1 MSGEAEKT
9 SEATAPSLGL
19 IDIDKIDIDVIMGF
33 LTVYGLKLLMAIAI
47 FVFGKWIVH
56 RLVNIVKRG
65 MGRSKI
71 DDTLIGFLG
80 NILVA
85 IGLAFVVIAALSQLG
100 INTASL
106 AAVIAAAGLA
116 IGLALQGSL
125 SNFAAGFLIILFKF
139 FKVGDYIE
147 AGGTAGTVQEI
158 NIFTTKLKTP
168 DNCEV
173 IVPNGSITTDNIKNY
188 TANDTR
194 RMDLLIGVAYDAD
207 LPQTRQLLTDV
218 LTADER
224 VLKEP
229 APVVEVLELGDNSVN
244 FAVRPWVPTSDF
256 WPTRFDLMKNIKIE
270 LDKAGVGIPF
280 PQRDVHLFIEEG
292 QKLPIEQTKKIKP
305 TKKPSKKTS

>member
-1 MSGEAEKT
+1 MSAET
-9 SEATAPSLGL
+9 DQAAEATAPTLGL
-19 IDIDKIDIDVIMGF
+19 IDIDKIDMDAILGF
-33 LTVYGLKLLMAIAI
+33 LTVYGVKFITAILI
-47 FVFGKWIVH
+47 FIVGRWIIG
-56 RLVNIVKRG
+56 RLVNLVKKG
-65 MGRSKI
+65 MGRSHI
-71 DDTLIGFLG
+71 DPTLIGFLG
-80 NILVA
+80 NILSV

-139 FKVGDYIE
+139 FKTGDYIE
-147 AGGTAGTVQEI
+147 AGGTSGTVQEI

-173 IVPNGSITTDNIKNY
+173 IVPNGSITRDYIKNY
-188 TANDTR
+188 SAHDTR

-218 LTADER
+218 LLADER
-224 VLKEP
+224 VLKDP
-229 APVVEVLELGDNSVN
+229 APVVEVAELADNSVN
-244 FAVRPWVPTSDF
+244 FYVRPWVPTPDF
-256 WPTRFDLMKNIKIE
+256 WAARFDIMRNIKIE
-270 LDKAGVGIPF
+270 LDKAGIGIPF

-292 QKLPIEQTKKIKP
+292 QKLPIETKPAK
-305 TKKPSKKTS
+305 TAKKK